1 MNAGD
6 NIYFSPKVGGKWKED
21 FFFFF
26 FGKKEDFM
34 TDPFYS
40 LIR

>member
-21 FFFFF
+21 LFIFFFFW
-26 FGKKEDFM
+26 KERR
-34 TDPFYS
+34 FYD
-40 LIR
+40 